1 MKKDLKSE
9 IALVHLLDPQ
19 SINDTDTA
27 SLILDT
33 AGFSGAVIGV
43 IMGTFTGVDADS
55 TFLPVL
61 QESATTVGTDFTTV
75 AVGNVHGAF
84 TLVNAN
90 TKDNATQYVGYK
102 GTKRY
107 IRVNLDFTTGTGGIS
122 AALASVVGVLGKP
135 SFFPATGPA
144 AITAS

>member
-1 MKKDLKSE
+1 MKRDLKSE
-9 IALVHLLDPQ
+9 LAVVHLLDPQ

-33 AGFSGAVIGV
+33 AGFGGALISVA
-43 IMGTFTGVDADS
+43 MGALTGADADS

-61 QESATTVGTDFTTV
+61 QESDAIVGTGFT
-75 AVGNVHGAF
+75 AVDAADVHGAF

-90 TKDNATQYVGYK
+90 TKDQTTQTVGYK
-102 GTKRY
+102 GSKRY

-122 AALASVVGVLGKP
+122 AALVGVVGVLGKP
-135 SFFPATGPA
+135 NFFPAVGPA
-144 AITAS
+144 AISAT